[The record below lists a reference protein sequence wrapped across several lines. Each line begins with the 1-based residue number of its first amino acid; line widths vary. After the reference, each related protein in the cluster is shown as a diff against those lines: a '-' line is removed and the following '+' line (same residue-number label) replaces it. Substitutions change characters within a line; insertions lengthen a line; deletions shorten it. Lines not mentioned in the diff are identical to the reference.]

1 MFSLRQP
8 STNTVRKCVGQR
20 VFSAVKT
27 TIEPPVFLEFSQRKL
42 GICGM
47 FLVQVK
53 RMENTKFSRICRFV
67 RLLVNE
73 AFLPCLVLAIRIEEG
88 VISR

>member
-8 STNTVRKCVGQR
+8 STNTVGKCVGQR
-20 VFSAVKT
+20 VFNTVKT

-53 RMENTKFSRICRFV
+53 RMENTKFSRICPFV
-67 RLLVNE
+67 RLNE